1 MTREDA
7 YSLLTEYT
15 KNENLIKHALA
26 VEAAMG
32 VYARKFGEDE
42 QKWRVVGLLHD
53 FDYEMHPTAEE
64 HPSKGADILRE
75 RGYTEEVVRAV
86 LSHANHMGISRD
98 TKMEKALYAVDEL
111 TGFIIAVALVR
122 PNKSIMDLESR
133 SVRKKM
139 KDKAFARAVSRDD
152 LVNSAELLGVDL
164 DEHISYVI
172 EAMKGV
178 ATELGLQGT
187 DASR

>member
-32 VYARKFGEDE
+32 AYARKFGEDE

-86 LSHANHMGISRD
+86 LSHANHMGLSRD

-152 LVNSAELLGVDL
+152 LVNSAELLWVDL